1 MTIEYAEQNG
11 FVPLTNGYKLPHEK
25 WMMDNAIADAQRNNK
40 EICLISTNT
49 GIEIWQKTKQKQA
62 QTTTEQ

>member
-49 GIEIWQKTKQKQA
+49 GIEIWQKTKTKKPA
-62 QTTTEQ
+62 TTQE

>member
-25 WMMDNAIADAQRNNK
+25 WMMDNAIKDAQRNNK

-49 GIEIWQKTKQKQA
+49 GVEIWQKQKQA
-62 QTTTEQ
+62 QTPTEQE

>member
-25 WMMDNAIADAQRNNK
+25 WMMNNAIADAQRNNK

-49 GIEIWQKTKQKQA
+49 GVEIWQKQKQA
-62 QTTTEQ
+62 QTTTEQQ

>member
-1 MTIEYAEQNG
+1 
-11 FVPLTNGYKLPHEK
+11 
-25 WMMDNAIADAQRNNK
+25 MMDNAIADAQRNNK

-62 QTTTEQ
+62 QTTTEQQ